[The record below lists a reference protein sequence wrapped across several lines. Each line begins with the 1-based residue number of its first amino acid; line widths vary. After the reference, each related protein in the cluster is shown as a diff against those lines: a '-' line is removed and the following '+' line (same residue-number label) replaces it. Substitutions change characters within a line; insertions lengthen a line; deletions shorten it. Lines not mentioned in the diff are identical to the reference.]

1 VIDARTFVDEFV
13 AAIRSEDPDR
23 YASLYAEE
31 AVMIEPLLGEPVHG
45 KEAIR
50 AGEAALFDAFGAVEP
65 DVRSIISAVRT
76 IAVEVVMRAVN
87 DGPLDL
93 GSGEPL
99 PATGRRIELPTAW
112 FLQLN
117 EEGKIVSEHDYF
129 DTALILRQL
138 GVG

>member
-13 AAIRSEDPDR
+13 AAIRSEDADR

-65 DVRSIISAVRT
+65 DVDPSSPLFGRSPSR
-76 IAVEVVMRAVN
+76 
-87 DGPLDL
+87 
-93 GSGEPL
+93 
-99 PATGRRIELPTAW
+99 W
-112 FLQLN
+112 
-117 EEGKIVSEHDYF
+117 
-129 DTALILRQL
+129 
-138 GVG
+138 